1 MNDRTL
7 DYLMKR
13 MEDKRGSRDRTDG
26 RGSYDRRDRESDM
39 RSDREDYRH
48 GNVDFEGSMDFRN
61 SRDSRDFRDSRDYSD
76 SRDRR
81 DYRGRYDG
89 HGEAPK
95 LTKHDFKRWGSM
107 MENFDGSHGYHYEM
121 SHIDDVADKLRIS
134 FKDFSEKEFCAAVN
148 MMYSDY
154 GHVLKHY
161 AKSSD
166 EVLMA
171 CAEMAKAFL
180 EDPDGPEP
188 SEKLALYFHCIVDS
202 E

>member
-13 MEDKRGSRDRTDG
+13 MESKDSRMR
-26 RGSYDRRDRESDM
+26 DRRDYYGHNEHEREHDE
-39 RSDREDYRH
+39 RGHR
-48 GNVDFEGSMDFRN
+48 GNVDFEGSMDFKR
-61 SRDSRDFRDSRDYSD
+61 SRDYRDSRDY
-76 SRDRR
+76 
-81 DYRGRYDG
+81 RGTYDG
-89 HGEAPK
+89 HGEAPR
-95 LTKHDFKRWGSM
+95 LTKSDLKRWGSM
-107 MENFDGSHGYHYEM
+107 MENFDGSHGYYYDVN
-121 SHIDDVADKLRIS
+121 HIDEVADKLRLS

-154 GHVLKHY
+154 GHILKRY
-161 AKSSD
+161 AKSS
-166 EVLMA
+166 EELLMV

-188 SEKLALYFHCIVDS
+188 SEKLALYFHCIVDA